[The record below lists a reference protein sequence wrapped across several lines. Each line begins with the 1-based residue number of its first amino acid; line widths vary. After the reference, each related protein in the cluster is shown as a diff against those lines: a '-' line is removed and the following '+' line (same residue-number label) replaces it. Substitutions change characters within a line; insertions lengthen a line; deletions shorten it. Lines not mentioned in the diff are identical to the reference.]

1 MGLVVPPR
9 ELDVDLRQG
18 ATWLENFQ
26 WLYGATEETA
36 VVVNLST
43 ATAYAALREEF
54 DSPTPLAVASTA
66 DGTITLDAS
75 GNIEIRYP
83 EVLVGADL
91 TNKQKVYRQLEI
103 HWPDGDVCRLVEG
116 RATVYLEVVKEA
128 DVS

>member
-116 RATVYLEVVKEA
+116 RATVYLEVVKGA